1 MGAVS
6 PRSTTY
12 DPSSLD
18 PPAAKV
24 VELQDVVKKFGSKTV
39 LNGVSLSIEPGSVFA
54 LLGENG
60 AGKTTTIR
68 MILGETAPTN
78 GVVRVFD
85 RDPLKD
91 FKEVR
96 ERIGV
101 IPETPTL
108 YEYMTVEQIG
118 RFASAFNR
126 RGYLRRYAELCEELE
141 LNPKSRIKTL
151 SKGMKAKASLALEL
165 ARDPEILVLDEPTS
179 GMDPLVRR
187 HILANIAELG
197 ALGKSVLLSSHQTA
211 EIERVADHVAFL
223 KDGKFVLMDS
233 IEHLKQTTRVVEAS
247 IADAPND
254 DSFNALFATLFDEEL
269 VGVERYGATYRLLG
283 RGLARNFKERLQAS
297 LEDRL
302 LDADVSTPS
311 LEDVFVAYMQRR

>member
-1 MGAVS
+1 MGAIS

-165 ARDPEILVLDEPTS
+165 ARDPEILVPEPVVV
-179 GMDPLVRR
+179 G
-187 HILANIAELG
+187 IAFR
-197 ALGKSVLLSSHQTA
+197 A
-211 EIERVADHVAFL
+211 EIAHGISQFSEDPHVVL
-223 KDGKFVLMDS
+223 DPGTDEFV
-233 IEHLKQTTRVVEAS
+233 RA
-247 IADAPND
+247 A
-254 DSFNALFATLFDEEL
+254 
-269 VGVERYGATYRLLG
+269 
-283 RGLARNFKERLQAS
+283 
-297 LEDRL
+297 
-302 LDADVSTPS
+302 
-311 LEDVFVAYMQRR
+311 EDVHRRQIDALRLMALHS